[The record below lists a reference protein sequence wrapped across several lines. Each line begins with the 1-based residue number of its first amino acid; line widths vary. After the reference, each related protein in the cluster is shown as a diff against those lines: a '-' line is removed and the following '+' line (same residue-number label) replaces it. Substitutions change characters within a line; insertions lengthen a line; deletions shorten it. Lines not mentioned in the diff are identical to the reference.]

1 MSQTAIAGLMLGFVS
16 GYIAVSLVMRLNATI
31 KAERARKARLEWF
44 RRRGP
49 H

>member
-16 GYIAVSLVMRLNATI
+16 GYIAVSLVMRVKAAI
-31 KAERARKARLEWF
+31 EAERARKARLEWF
-44 RRRGP
+44 KRRGP